1 MTLADTPTSQ
11 RKSLP
16 SFARR
21 LAIALAAT
29 LVGALAVSASWLMHR
44 PVGYSGNAHT
54 SSLISPDFASG
65 FDVAW
70 EVTGEDLGVGGSLY
84 AYEEVDGRLVA
95 LFGEKG
101 QPSTLVGLDLSGEKP
116 SVLWHREV
124 PDVDSPMFAWEDSV
138 VVAGQTIRVADGE
151 VTATWEMPLPANATS
166 RFSDSDYS
174 RFSNSDKKA
183 FINVGGD
190 QVDPSSAS
198 FSRVT
203 WPVVVVC
210 YPRDKP
216 YGVQD
221 FDYLC
226 LGWNKDGTEAWRY
239 KMTFSRYDLQGPGGI
254 PLPVTAVNGYVPVS
268 RNFGYEDRQVG
279 AFLHLADGVLVESAT
294 YNADALVPVADGW
307 LLGGAMPDDPQQ
319 RALVTLAPDGTEV
332 SRTRL
337 GYPLMNVDPLMKLSD
352 LDFVKCWDEDGNV
365 VRPTSEQVASTLTSG
380 EFPWTSVCVQSD
392 QHSKKGFSMLNG
404 HRLMA
409 TNGAGG
415 AENGTYPESLIPATD
430 GSLILSLPPED
441 KDSTDKNPPMN
452 LYATP
457 SGIQLASLEDVGV
470 RYAQPFYDDLLIT
483 SPTIDSP
490 GAILR
495 SYLGMYPH
503 SDTVIMGIT
512 PKRAS

>member
-1 MTLADTPTSQ
+1 MMLADTPTSQ
-11 RKSLP
+11 RKPLP
-16 SFARR
+16 SFVRR

-70 EVTGEDLGVGGSLY
+70 EVTASDLGVSGSLWNY
-84 AYEEVDGRLVA
+84 VKVDGFIVA
-95 LFGEKG
+95 VFGEKD
-101 QPSTLVGLDLSGEKP
+101 QPSTFIGLDLSGEKP
-116 SVLWHREV
+116 SVLWRREM
-124 PDVDSPMFAWEDSV
+124 PTVDGPMFVWEDSI
-138 VVAGQTIRVADGE
+138 VVAGQTIRVSDGE
-151 VTATWEMPLPANATS
+151 VTATWEMPLPADATT
-166 RFSDSDYS
+166 RFELHDT
-174 RFSNSDKKA
+174 A
-183 FINVGGD
+183 ALINVGGA
-190 QVDPSSAS
+190 QVNPGYTR
-198 FSRVT
+198 FLRVT
-203 WPVVVVC
+203 WPVIVVC
-210 YPRDKP
+210 DPRDKP

-239 KMTFSRYDLQGPGGI
+239 KVNFSPYNLQGPGI
-254 PLPVTAVNGYVPVS
+254 PLSATPVDGYVPVS
-268 RNFGYEDRQVG
+268 RNYNYGDRKVG

-294 YNADALVPVADGW
+294 YNPDALVPVADGW
-307 LLGGAMPDDPQQ
+307 LLGGAMPDNPQQ

-337 GYPLMNVDPLMKLSD
+337 ADPLMKLSD

-365 VRPTSEQVASTLTSG
+365 VRPTSEQAATTLTSG
-380 EFPWTSVCVQSD
+380 EATWAHLCTNHD
-392 QHSKKGFSMLNG
+392 RDTGFSGVTNING
-404 HRLMA
+404 RRLKV
-409 TNGAGG
+409 TNEAGDSQYG
-415 AENGTYPESLIPATD
+415 SYPDSMIPATD
-430 GSLILSLPPED
+430 GSLMLSQPPED

-503 SDTVIMGIT
+503 PDTILMGIT

>member
-11 RKSLP
+11 RKPLP
-16 SFARR
+16 SFVRR

-70 EVTGEDLGVGGSLY
+70 EVTASDLGVSGSLWNY
-84 AYEEVDGRLVA
+84 VKVDGFIVA
-95 LFGEKG
+95 VFGEKD
-101 QPSTLVGLDLSGEKP
+101 QPSTFIGLDLSGEKP
-116 SVLWHREV
+116 SVLWRREM
-124 PDVDSPMFAWEDSV
+124 PTVDGPMFVWEDSI
-138 VVAGQTIRVADGE
+138 VVAGQTIRVSDGE
-151 VTATWEMPLPANATS
+151 VTATWEMPLPADATT
-166 RFSDSDYS
+166 RFELHDT
-174 RFSNSDKKA
+174 A
-183 FINVGGD
+183 ALINVGGA
-190 QVDPSSAS
+190 QVNPGYTR
-198 FSRVT
+198 FLRVT
-203 WPVVVVC
+203 WPVIVVC

-239 KMTFSRYDLQGPGGI
+239 KVNFSPYNLQGPGI
-254 PLPVTAVNGYVPVS
+254 PLSATPVDGYVPVS
-268 RNFGYEDRQVG
+268 RNYNYGDRKVG

-294 YNADALVPVADGW
+294 YNPDALVPVADGW
-307 LLGGAMPDDPQQ
+307 LLGGAMPDNPQQ

-337 GYPLMNVDPLMKLSD
+337 ADPLMKLSD

-365 VRPTSEQVASTLTSG
+365 VRPTSEQAATTLTSG
-380 EFPWTSVCVQSD
+380 EATWTHLCTNHD
-392 QHSKKGFSMLNG
+392 RDTGFSGVTNING
-404 HRLMA
+404 RRLKV
-409 TNGAGG
+409 TNEAGDSQYG
-415 AENGTYPESLIPATD
+415 SYPDSMIPATD
-430 GSLILSLPPED
+430 GSLMLSQPPED

-503 SDTVIMGIT
+503 PDTILMGIT

>member
-1 MTLADTPTSQ
+1 MMLADTPTSQ
-11 RKSLP
+11 RKPLP
-16 SFARR
+16 SFVRR

-29 LVGALAVSASWLMHR
+29 LVGALAVSASWLTHR

-70 EVTGEDLGVGGSLY
+70 EVTASDLGVSGSLWNY
-84 AYEEVDGRLVA
+84 VKVDGFIVA
-95 LFGEKG
+95 VFGEKD
-101 QPSTLVGLDLSGEKP
+101 QPSTFIGLDLSGEKP
-116 SVLWHREV
+116 SVLWRREM
-124 PDVDSPMFAWEDSV
+124 PTVDGPMFVWEDSI
-138 VVAGQTIRVADGE
+138 VVAGQTIRVSDGE
-151 VTATWEMPLPANATS
+151 VTATWEMPLPADATT
-166 RFSDSDYS
+166 RFELHDT
-174 RFSNSDKKA
+174 A
-183 FINVGGD
+183 ALINVGGA
-190 QVDPSSAS
+190 QVNPGYTR
-198 FSRVT
+198 FLRVT
-203 WPVVVVC
+203 WPIIVVC

-239 KMTFSRYDLQGPGGI
+239 KVNFSPYNLQGPGI
-254 PLPVTAVNGYVPVS
+254 PLSATPVDGYVPVS
-268 RNFGYEDRQVG
+268 RNFNDWDRKVG

-294 YNADALVPVADGW
+294 YDPDALVPVADGW

-337 GYPLMNVDPLMKLSD
+337 ADPLMKLSD

-365 VRPTSEQVASTLTSG
+365 VRPTSEQAATTLTSG
-380 EFPWTSVCVQSD
+380 EATWAHLCTNHD
-392 QHSKKGFSMLNG
+392 RDTGFSGVTNING
-404 HRLMA
+404 RRLKV
-409 TNGAGG
+409 TNEAGDSQYG
-415 AENGTYPESLIPATD
+415 SYPDSMIPATD
-430 GSLILSLPPED
+430 GSLMLSQPPED

-503 SDTVIMGIT
+503 SDTVLMGIT
-512 PKRAS
+512 PRRAS

>member
-1 MTLADTPTSQ
+1 MNLPKKLTSW
-11 RKSLP
+11 REALP
-16 SFARR
+16 VLLRC

-29 LVGALAVSASWLMHR
+29 LVGALAVGASWLMPR
-44 PVGYSGNAHT
+44 PVGYSGNARV
-54 SSLISPDFASG
+54 SSTLSPDFASG

-70 EVTGEDLGVGGSLY
+70 EVTASDLGVSGSLLTY
-84 AYEEVDGRLVA
+84 VKVDGFIVA

-116 SVLWHREV
+116 SVLWRREV
-124 PDVDSPMFAWEDSV
+124 SAVDSPMFAWEDSI

-151 VTATWEMPLPANATS
+151 VTATWDTPLPADATS
-166 RFSDSDYS
+166 RFVQGDDE
-174 RFSNSDKKA
+174 A
-183 FINVGGD
+183 FINVGGA
-190 QVDPSSAS
+190 QVNPGHTG
-198 FSRVT
+198 FLRVT
-203 WPVVVVC
+203 WPVIVVC

-239 KMTFSRYDLQGPGGI
+239 EVSFSSEDLQGPGL
-254 PLPVTAVNGYVPVS
+254 PLPVTAVDGYVPVS
-268 RNFGYEDRQVG
+268 RNYNYEDRQAG

-307 LLGGAMPDDPQQ
+307 LLEGAMPDDPRQ

-337 GYPLMNVDPLMKLSD
+337 ADPLIHVSD
-352 LDFVKCWDEDGNV
+352 VGSATCWDEEGRV
-365 VRPTSEQVASTLTSG
+365 ALPTSEQAATTLTSG
-380 EFPWTSVCVQSD
+380 EFPWASVCVQRNQNST
-392 QHSKKGFSMLNG
+392 KGFSMLNG

-415 AENGTYPESLIPATD
+415 AENGTYPESLIAATD
-430 GSLILSLPPED
+430 GSLILSQPPED

-452 LYATP
+452 LYTAP
-457 SGIQLASLEDVGV
+457 SGIQLASLEDVGLHDAV
-470 RYAQPFYDDLLIT
+470 PFYDDLLIA
-483 SPTIDSP
+483 SPTRSDSWLTR
-490 GAILR
+490 LR
-495 SYLGMYPH
+495 SFLGFYPH
-503 SDTVIMGIT
+503 QDTVLMGIT